1 MEIKIYYQDTDCGG
15 VVYYANYLTY
25 FERARTEWFAE
36 NGVNIKE
43 YAVRGIHF
51 VVRHAEAEF
60 ISPAVY
66 GDTIVVHTHFESN
79 AGVRM
84 VLSYKIEE
92 KISKRLLV
100 TGKTTLVCVDDNFKP
115 RRISEEIISKI
126 KL

>member
-25 FERARTEWFAE
+25 FERARTEWFE
-36 NGVNIKE
+36 KNGVNIKG
-43 YAVRGIHF
+43 YADGGIHF

-66 GDTIVVHTHFESN
+66 GDTIIVHTHLEST
-79 AGVRM
+79 AGVKI

-92 KISKRLLV
+92 KVSRRLLV

-115 RRISEEIISKI
+115 RRLTEEIIGKI
-126 KL
+126 KS

>member
-36 NGVNIKE
+36 KGVNIKE
-43 YAVRGIHF
+43 YADSGIHF

-66 GDTIVVHTHFESN
+66 GDTIVVNTRFEST
-79 AGVRM
+79 AGVRI

-100 TGKTTLVCVDDNFKP
+100 TGKTTLVCVGDNFKP
-115 RRISEEIISKI
+115 RRISEEIAGKI
-126 KL
+126 R